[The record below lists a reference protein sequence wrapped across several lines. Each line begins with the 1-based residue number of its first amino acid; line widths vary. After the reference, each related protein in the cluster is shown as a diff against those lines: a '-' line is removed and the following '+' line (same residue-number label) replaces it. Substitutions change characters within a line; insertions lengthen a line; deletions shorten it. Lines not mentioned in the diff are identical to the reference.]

1 MASVGFPYKKNGS
14 PLGGPRNHTGTYESP
29 FSSYSSF
36 SGLCESGRKRECG
49 Q

>member
-1 MASVGFPYKKNGS
+1 MASVGFPYKKKRFTARRTAEPCGN
-14 PLGGPRNHTGTYESP
+14 YESP